1 MTASRLWLGLGVLGA
16 TSAYALGAAAAP
28 PGDWAVAVER
38 LFGLSRTSVDF
49 DDGNET
55 TTTSLSLFSK
65 VAREIGYSAPRLGLD
80 YLASSGVSVGLAF
93 GYQAISIEG
102 AANGDAFLFAPRLGY
117 FARPSSGFG
126 IWPRAGITHI
136 IYDYPGGDT
145 ETATAITLE
154 VPLEFLLAPRVAL
167 VLTPLAEIGIAGSAS
182 GVDRT
187 ATELGLQFG
196 LGAFF

>member
-1 MTASRLWLGLGVLGA
+1 MLIARLWLGLGVLGA

-28 PGDWAVAVER
+28 PGAWAVAVER

-49 DDGNET
+49 ENGDEST
-55 TTTSLSLFSK
+55 TASFSLFSK
-65 VAREIGYSAPRLGLD
+65 VAGEPGYSAPRLGLD
-80 YLASSGVSVGLAF
+80 YIASSGVSVGMAF
-93 GYQAISIEG
+93 GYQSISID
-102 AANGDAFLFAPRLGY
+102 AADGDAFLFAPRLGY

-136 IYDYPGGDT
+136 IFDAPGDGTD
-145 ETATAITLE
+145 TATAITLE

-182 GVDRT
+182 GQDRT
-187 ATELGLQFG
+187 VTELGLQFG